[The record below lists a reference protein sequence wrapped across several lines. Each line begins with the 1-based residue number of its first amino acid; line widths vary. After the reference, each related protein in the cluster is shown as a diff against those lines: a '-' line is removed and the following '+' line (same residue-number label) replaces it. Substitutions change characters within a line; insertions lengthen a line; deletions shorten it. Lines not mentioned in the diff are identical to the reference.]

1 VLVRSDALPTS
12 CKFIK
17 LLDNGINSNTENIRG
32 ETPLHLVSRG
42 QYDTQERG
50 VGVVHLLLERGANV
64 DAQDKG
70 HITPLHLA
78 SYYGKLEIVRV
89 LLHHGASVNTKGNLG
104 QTSSHLALDGNRSCK
119 DGVGIVRL
127 LLQHGADMNAQDGNG
142 DTPLHWHPTMG
153 SSQLDGCCL
162 SMVQMLTQ
170 RTSGVG
176 PRCICC
182 YYGHGPSK
190 MRMILYER
198 YWLAARTS
206 THETRTVKHRCIRHT
221 ALIGSI
227 SRNVFSL
234 EQIKTRRTTRERPRY
249 SSRLYQRRRNETSS
263 DHAAIC
269 VVKNDPE
276 HLRDYCTLWV
286 Y

>member
-142 DTPLHWHPTMG
+142 DTPLHLASHYGKLAIGRVLLIHGANANVANIRGQTPLHMLSLWPDVQNAP
-153 SSQLDGCCL
+153 QLLRILVD
-162 SMVQMLTQ
+162 
-170 RTSGVG
+170 SGAD
-176 PRCICC
+176 IN
-182 YYGHGPSK
+182 
-190 MRMILYER
+190 
-198 YWLAARTS
+198 ARDKD
-206 THETRTVKHRCIRHT
+206 HETPLHT
-221 ALIGSI
+221 AY
-227 SRNVFSL
+227 RNKWLDIVQLLHLSGADPHMKNNKGEFPHQLGQGLL
-234 EQIKTRRTTRERPRY
+234 ER
-249 SSRLYQRRRNETSS
+249 
-263 DHAAIC
+263 
-269 VVKNDPE
+269 
-276 HLRDYCTLWV
+276 
-286 Y
+286 